1 MVLHAML
8 RIKYCYLTNKQINNQ
23 PNKAMITVRVEEGGA
38 EALHGHLGSE
48 HRFLFPA
55 NCSSVVRVQVLMG
68 NKGEKI
74 SINFVIY

>member
-1 MVLHAML
+1 ML
-8 RIKYCYLTNKQINNQ
+8 RIKYCYLTNKHLINKQ
-23 PNKAMITVRVEEGGA
+23 PNKAMITVRVEEGRA

-68 NKGEKI
+68 NERQK
-74 SINFVIY
+74 N

>member
-1 MVLHAML
+1 ML
-8 RIKYCYLTNKQINNQ
+8 RLKYCYLTNKQLNNQ
-23 PNKAMITVRVEEGGA
+23 PNKAMITVGVEEGRA

-55 NCSSVVRVQVLMG
+55 DCSSVVRVQVLMG

>member
-1 MVLHAML
+1 ML
-8 RIKYCYLTNKQINNQ
+8 RIKYCYLTNKHLINNQ

-55 NCSSVVRVQVLMG
+55 DCSSVVRVQVLMG
-68 NKGEKI
+68 NKSQK
-74 SINFVIY
+74 N

>member
-1 MVLHAML
+1 
-8 RIKYCYLTNKQINNQ
+8 
-23 PNKAMITVRVEEGGA
+23 MITVRVEEGGA
-38 EALHGHLGSE
+38 EALHGHPGSE

>member
-1 MVLHAML
+1 ML
-8 RIKYCYLTNKQINNQ
+8 RIKYCYLTNKHLINKQ
-23 PNKAMITVRVEEGGA
+23 PNKAMITVRVEEGRA

-68 NKGEKI
+68 NESQK
-74 SINFVIY
+74 N

>member
-8 RIKYCYLTNKQINNQ
+8 RIKYCYLTNKHLINKQ
-23 PNKAMITVRVEEGGA
+23 PNKAMITVRVEEGRA

-68 NKGEKI
+68 NESQK
-74 SINFVIY
+74 N